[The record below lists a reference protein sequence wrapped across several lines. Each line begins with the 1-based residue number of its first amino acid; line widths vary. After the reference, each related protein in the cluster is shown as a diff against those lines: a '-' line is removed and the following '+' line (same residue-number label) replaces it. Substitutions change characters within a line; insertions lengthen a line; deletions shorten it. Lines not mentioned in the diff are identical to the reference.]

1 MKRVITHNDAKE
13 LFDYLQGKT
22 ISLVG
27 NAQSLLE
34 KEQGEL
40 IDSSDIVMRINR
52 GYPVNFK
59 SHGVKTNVVWM
70 NNRFVIIRN
79 NGF

>member
-1 MKRVITHNDAKE
+1 MKRVITHEDAKE
-13 LFDYLQGKT
+13 LFTYLSGKT

-40 IDSSDIVMRINR
+40 IDSSDVVMRINR
-52 GYPVNFK
+52 GYPA
-59 SHGVKTNVVWM
+59 
-70 NNRFVIIRN
+70 
-79 NGF
+79 

>member
-1 MKRVITHNDAKE
+1 MKRVITHDDAKK

-52 GYPVNFK
+52 GYPVHFK